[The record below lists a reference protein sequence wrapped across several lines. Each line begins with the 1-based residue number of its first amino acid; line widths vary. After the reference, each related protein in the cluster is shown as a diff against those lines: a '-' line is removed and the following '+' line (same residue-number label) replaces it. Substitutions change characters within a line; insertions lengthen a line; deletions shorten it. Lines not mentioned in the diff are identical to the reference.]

1 MSDAAT
7 TVQAGS
13 PVPIRLDA
21 VSKGFHHAVKGEI
34 FAVKDVSL
42 AVQPGELLTLL
53 GPSGCGKTTT
63 LRMIAG
69 FEQPT
74 RGHVYIGE
82 HNVTGLRASERNIGF
97 VFQNYA
103 IFPHLS
109 VFENVAYGL
118 RVQKKSDDEIKR
130 AVNEVLA
137 VVGLSGYG
145 QQQPHQLSGG
155 EQQRVALARAIVFR
169 PRILLFDEPLSNLD
183 AKLRI
188 QMRSEIKD
196 LQKRLG
202 ITTVY
207 VTHDQ
212 EEAMAI
218 SDRIAVMEKGML
230 VQVESA
236 EDLYDYPCND
246 FVARFIGRANLL
258 PAVLRDGS
266 GGAAV
271 ELFGHTLGAHAAP
284 VGARAGAA
292 VRVMIRPER
301 VGLAHAAAGA
311 EGAKGGVGGKVVS
324 RTFLGEKTEYHVA
337 VGDQLIQASLFG
349 QERGEAFAAEE
360 AVRVLFPSHNNH
372 VIAAP

>member
-1 MSDAAT
+1 
-7 TVQAGS
+7 
-13 PVPIRLDA
+13 
-21 VSKGFHHAVKGEI
+21 
-34 FAVKDVSL
+34 
-42 AVQPGELLTLL
+42 
-53 GPSGCGKTTT
+53 
-63 LRMIAG
+63 
-69 FEQPT
+69 
-74 RGHVYIGE
+74 
-82 HNVTGLRASERNIGF
+82 
-97 VFQNYA
+97 
-103 IFPHLS
+103 
-109 VFENVAYGL
+109 
-118 RVQKKSDDEIKR
+118 
-130 AVNEVLA
+130 
-137 VVGLSGYG
+137 
-145 QQQPHQLSGG
+145 
-155 EQQRVALARAIVFR
+155 
-169 PRILLFDEPLSNLD
+169 
-183 AKLRI
+183 
-188 QMRSEIKD
+188 
-196 LQKRLG
+196 
-202 ITTVY
+202 
-207 VTHDQ
+207 
-212 EEAMAI
+212 MAI

>member
-1 MSDAAT
+1 M
-7 TVQAGS
+7 TVTAMQ
-13 PVPIRLDA
+13 PVPITLA
-21 VSKGFHHAVKGEI
+21 GISKGFEHGVKGQI
-34 FAVKDVSL
+34 FAVNDVSL
-42 AVQPGELLTLL
+42 TVVPGELLTLL

-69 FEQPT
+69 FEQPSS
-74 RGHVYIGE
+74 GSIHIGDRD
-82 HNVTGLRASERNIGF
+82 VTGLRANERNIGF

-118 RVQKKSDDEIKR
+118 RVQNKADEEIRR
-130 AVNEVLA
+130 AVHEVLEL
-137 VVGLSGYG
+137 VGLTGYA

-155 EQQRVALARAIVFR
+155 EQQRIALARAIVFR

-183 AKLRI
+183 AKLRV
-188 QMRSEIKD
+188 QMRSEIQQ

-218 SDRIAVMEKGML
+218 SDRIAVMSGGKI
-230 VQVESA
+230 VQIDVA
-236 EDLYDYPCND
+236 EDLYDHPQNE

-258 PAVLRDGS
+258 DGQLTSVES
-266 GGAAV
+266 GKVAV
-271 ELFGHTLGAHAAP
+271 EVLGQTIVVTGAP
-284 VGARAGAA
+284 EGSKAGDA

-301 VGLAHAAAGA
+301 ITLAR
-311 EGAKGGVGGKVVS
+311 EGSQGVTGRVAS
-324 RTFLGEKTEYHVA
+324 RTFLGEKAEYHVA
-337 VGDQLIQASLFG
+337 VGEHTIQATLFG
-349 QERGEAFAAEE
+349 QGRASAFTPGDAVQVIFPAENIHLI
-360 AVRVLFPSHNNH
+360 RP
-372 VIAAP
+372 